1 MGASIFFIQ
10 MAGRLVGVSPTVLDE
25 HTGGQRLTASGPSTL
40 IGGPSDILNG
50 GPGADTFVF
59 LPNFGTNAVNNFTPL
74 VDALQFNQSA
84 FADAATAL
92 SHAQQAGT
100 DVVIT
105 LDAQDVVTLH
115 NVQLANLHATDFHI
129 V

>member
-1 MGASIFFIQ
+1 
-10 MAGRLVGVSPTVLDE
+10 
-25 HTGGQRLTASGPSTL
+25 
-40 IGGPSDILNG
+40 
-50 GPGADTFVF
+50 
-59 LPNFGTNAVNNFTPL
+59 LPNFGTNTVNNFTPL
-74 VDALQFNQSA
+74 VDALQFNHSA

-92 SHAQQAGT
+92 GHAQQAGT